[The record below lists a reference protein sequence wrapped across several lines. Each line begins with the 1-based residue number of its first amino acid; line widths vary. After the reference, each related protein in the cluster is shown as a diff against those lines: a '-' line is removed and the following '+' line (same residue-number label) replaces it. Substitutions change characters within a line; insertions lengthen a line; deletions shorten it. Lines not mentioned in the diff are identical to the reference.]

1 MQTVQNQGEEI
12 RLKKKKQR
20 VEKYIEKPNIK
31 KNKETL
37 QALEN
42 PRENHYKK
50 SLKGIT

>member
-1 MQTVQNQGEEI
+1 MQTVQNHGEEI
-12 RLKKKKQR
+12 WLKKKR

-50 SLKGIT
+50 SLRGVT